1 MTPESDDAT
10 LMARVA
16 KGDQT
21 AFAVLVEKYRNVLL
35 NFFLRGGVSYSDG
48 EDLAQQTFVRLY
60 NYRRKYVPS
69 AKFTTFL
76 FLVARQVRIDDLRRQ
91 QRRQKLEDGLVRE
104 AESAAETPPPP
115 LADGGD
121 EVRRAVAGLSPV
133 LRDVVELGVFQ
144 DLPYAEVAKI
154 LAIPVGTVKSRM
166 FNALQK
172 LKEVLDEPR
181 S

>member
-1 MTPESDDAT
+1 
-10 LMARVA
+10 MARVA
-16 KGDQT
+16 KGDQA
-21 AFAVLVEKYRNVLL
+21 AFAVLVEKYRDVLL
-35 NFFLRGGVSYSDG
+35 NFFLRAGVSYPDG

-60 NYRRKYVPS
+60 NYRLKYVPR

-76 FLVARQVRIDDLRRQ
+76 FLVARQVRIDDLRRR
-91 QRRQKLEDGLVRE
+91 QRRQKLEDGLARE
-104 AESAAETPPPP
+104 AESAAETPPPPP

-144 DLPYAEVAKI
+144 DLPYAEVAEI
-154 LAIPVGTVKSRM
+154 LGIPVGTVKSRM